1 MIKLD
6 IEKYC
11 YNCPDFEADVYKQE
25 ISALHRTFDPLVVKG
40 DITYETVIKCKNRK
54 RCSMIAEYFS
64 NSRNE
69 QPIL

>member
-6 IEKYC
+6 IEEYC
-11 YNCPDFEADVYKQE
+11 HNCPDFEADVDKIE
-25 ISALHRTFDPLVVKG
+25 ISTPHKTFDPLVVKE

-54 RCSMIAEYFS
+54 RCSMIAGYFS

-69 QPIL
+69 QSIL